1 MTGSGWS
8 YVVVSNYL
16 HWWLQ
21 KTGGTPYNCLY
32 EGAPSER
39 GTFFRL
45 QVYERV
51 GIWLVEVYERVGKS
65 VLKVCKK
72 AQKD

>member
-1 MTGSGWS
+1 M
-8 YVVVSNYL
+8 VVSNYL

-45 QVYERV
+45 QVCESV
-51 GIWLVEVYERVGKS
+51 EISQVEVHDRVGKLPIS
-65 VLKVCKK
+65 VCKK
-72 AQKD
+72 AQKS

>member
-1 MTGSGWS
+1 M
-8 YVVVSNYL
+8 VVSNYL
-16 HWWLQ
+16 HWWLP

-45 QVYERV
+45 QVYERAGV
-51 GIWLVEVYERVGKS
+51 LLVERVETVSYTHLTLPTIYS
-65 VLKVCKK
+65 V
-72 AQKD
+72 